1 MVTFKAI
8 AAMAS
13 NRVIGRDNRLPWHLP
28 EELQHFRQ
36 TTLHQTLL
44 MGRKTFESMDSRPLP
59 KRTTYVLTHRAFPA
73 ENVHVITDI
82 SQIPATAKIVWICGG
97 ASIYAQLLPLCDEL
111 LLSVISKTYGGD
123 AFFPPF
129 EHLFKKAEVIKE
141 TETFEVQ
148 RWIAL
153 RKTAVPQK
161 DVWMQKEL
169 PPHQ

>member
-13 NRVIGRDNRLPWHLP
+13 NRVIGRNNRLPWHLS

-44 MGRKTFESMDSRPLP
+44 MGRKTFESMGSRPLP
-59 KRTTYVLTHRAFPA
+59 QRTTYVLTHRAFPA

-82 SQIPATAKIVWICGG
+82 SQIPATVKTVWVCGG
-97 ASIYAQLLPLCDEL
+97 ASIYAQLLPICDEL
-111 LLSVISKTYGGD
+111 LLSVIRQTYDGD

-129 EHLFKKAEVIKE
+129 EHLFKKVDVVKK
-141 TETFEVQ
+141 TEAFEVQ
-148 RWIAL
+148 RWISIREA
-153 RKTAVPQK
+153 TA
-161 DVWMQKEL
+161 
-169 PPHQ
+169 

>member
-1 MVTFKAI
+1 MATFKAI
-8 AAMAS
+8 AAMS
-13 NRVIGRDNRLPWHLP
+13 PNRVIGRGNRLPWHLP
-28 EELQHFRQ
+28 EELQHFRR

>member
-1 MVTFKAI
+1 MATFKAI
-8 AAMAS
+8 AAMS
-13 NRVIGRDNRLPWHLP
+13 PNRVIGRDNRLPWHLP